1 MLKKTI
7 TYEDFD
13 GNQRTEDFYF
23 NISST
28 ELTELEMS
36 IDGGFGSFVQK
47 VTQAQDIP
55 TLANVFRD
63 FILMSYGE
71 KSADGKYF
79 VKKDSDGHRLAD
91 RFVDSAAYDALYME
105 LVTDDKKAADF
116 LNSIIPKNIAQQIK
130 TSNDGHPA
138 LTTNG

>member
-36 IDGGFGSFVQK
+36 VDGGFGAFVQRIS
-47 VTQAQDIP
+47 QAQDVP
-55 TLANVFRD
+55 SLSKVFRE

-71 KSADGKYF
+71 KSADGKRF
-79 VKKDSDGHRLAD
+79 IKKDAEGHKLAD
-91 RFVDSAAYDALYME
+91 QFVDSAAYDTLFME

-116 LNSIIPKNIAQQIK
+116 LNSIIPQKLAQQIK
-130 TSNDGHPA
+130 TANPEHPA